1 MTRFGTSYF
10 VSFDSACRYYRLQER
25 TTHKHLRAIVATK
38 LCEGLIHIGVP
49 HLKEGEVLSII
60 DRGTRY
66 AITAK

>member
-1 MTRFGTSYF
+1 MRYGTCYF
-10 VSFDSACRYYRLQER
+10 VSFDAACKYYSPQEQ
-25 TTHKHLRAIVATK
+25 TTRKHLRAIVAVK